1 MRRPG
6 DKSSGLR
13 IMKNSLASWTIA
25 HFAVDMSCFY
35 ILYRGV
41 EPLYAAMS
49 WTHWQEMLAIAIL
62 LYNVLAFGLQI
73 LFGTLTDRFPK
84 LEKIIGIEGLDCML
98 VPLIIIWISQG
109 PVASWTSMI
118 IAAVLNAAFHVGGGV
133 NVIRRSAGK
142 MAPSGIFV
150 SSGALGVI
158 TGTIYGASGHGALL
172 PVFIVLIAIIMVF
185 LTTDNWAQDLIMYY
199 EREEKGDKLVAPV
212 REYMRFNVLRAGSL
226 AAVICLF
233 FAVFIRSYA
242 GFIWPLGFEKAG
254 MLIILP
260 AAASCLGKALG
271 GIIADRLGAVET
283 ATVSLVLSMV
293 LFLTGNGSWFMMG
306 LAIMLFNMAMPITL
320 CGLVAAVP
328 ENVGFAFGLSTL
340 ALLLGYILFT
350 VGPADISDPAH
361 LVVFLG
367 IAALALIA
375 AALKRKYK

>member
-6 DKSSGLR
+6 DKSPGLR

-41 EPLYAAMS
+41 EQLYAAMS

-73 LFGTLTDRFPK
+73 LFGTLTDR
-84 LEKIIGIEGLDCML
+84 
-98 VPLIIIWISQG
+98 ISQG

-320 CGLVAAVP
+320 CGLVAAMP

-340 ALLLGYILFT
+340 ALLLGYLT
-350 VGPADISDPAH
+350 VGRIKRIGIYPVHCRTCRYFRSGTPGGVPGDRC
-361 LVVFLG
+361 LG
-367 IAALALIA
+367 AYRCSAQE
-375 AALKRKYK
+375 KV

>member
-1 MRRPG
+1 
-6 DKSSGLR
+6 
-13 IMKNSLASWTIA
+13 MKNSLASWTIA

-41 EPLYAAMS
+41 EQLYAAMS

-73 LFGTLTDRFPK
+73 MFGTLTDRFPK

-242 GFIWPLGFEKAG
+242 GFIWPLGFEKTG

-350 VGPADISDPAH
+350 TGPADISDPAH

-367 IAALALIA
+367 IAAVALIA

>member
-41 EPLYAAMS
+41 EQLYAAMR
-49 WTHWQEMLAIAIL
+49 
-62 LYNVLAFGLQI
+62 LQI

-109 PVASWTSMI
+109 PVSSWTSMI

-185 LTTDNWAQDLIMYY
+185 LMTDNWAQDLIMYY

-242 GFIWPLGFEKAG
+242 GFIWPLGFEKTG

-320 CGLVAAVP
+320 CGLVAAMP
-328 ENVGFAFGLSTL
+328 ENVGGAAIGIYPVHCRTCRYFRSGTPGGVPGDRC
-340 ALLLGYILFT
+340 LGAYRCSAQEK
-350 VGPADISDPAH
+350 V
-361 LVVFLG
+361 
-367 IAALALIA
+367 
-375 AALKRKYK
+375 